1 MLNAFIPHIIS
12 PLSAPWCGWTMLVL
26 LLCAVLGEWFQPGV
40 ISQSVSSVV
49 VRSDRTYKDAPVNLQ
64 GQLLVSLFRI
74 GTIGMALC
82 LCRAPEGSFS
92 FAAFWVA
99 CGLTLGVLILKM
111 LCNLILDYTFTIN
124 RRFGAPYEHYSNIV
138 TLGTAVMYPIL
149 LILIHASI
157 PAVTRWS
164 LATVAALFGLVWL
177 YRCLRTYVVSINA
190 LVYVLIYFVT
200 LEILPFAGLTY
211 IFAKTLTLL

>member
-1 MLNAFIPHIIS
+1 MNEIAHILSPVNA
-12 PLSAPWCGWTMLVL
+12 GWVGWMMFALLV
-26 LLCAVLGEWFQPGV
+26 CAVLAECLQRGIITQAPLSLFT
-40 ISQSVSSVV
+40 
-49 VRSDRTYKDAPVNLQ
+49 RSERTYKDAPVNLQ

-82 LCRAPEGSFS
+82 LCWAPEGQFS

-164 LATVAALFGLVWL
+164 LAAVAALFGLIWL

-190 LVYVLIYFVT
+190 LVYVLLYFVT

-211 IFAKTLTLL
+211 ICAKTLAVL